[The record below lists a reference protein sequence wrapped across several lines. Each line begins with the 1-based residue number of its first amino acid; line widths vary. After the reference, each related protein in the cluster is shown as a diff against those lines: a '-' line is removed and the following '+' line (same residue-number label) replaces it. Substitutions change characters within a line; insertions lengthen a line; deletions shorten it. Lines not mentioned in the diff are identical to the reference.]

1 VTKPPPRSRSYRLA
15 FGILPPKETGLNKLS
30 ADAIAPAAEWAKPG
44 RVLWIG
50 LLATAYYASAR
61 FGTSLEFSGPVA
73 AIVWLPAGVGI
84 AFLTLGGIGLWPG
97 VLIGDLLANDYSA
110 QPLGSALATT
120 GGNIVEVVV
129 AAWLIR
135 RTLQRDNPLGTPAQV
150 GRIIVALSIGCAIS
164 ATVGVLA
171 TTLGGVTKSDAAWT
185 TWRTWWLGDCV
196 GALVV
201 VPFALAWARPL
212 SKRMSRE
219 RAPEFAALIVAILVL
234 GEIALTHDQPLT
246 YVMFPLLIWAALR
259 FGQRGSTLALVL
271 VTALAVW
278 NTTHYHGP
286 FVFHSITRSVLATQ
300 LFIAVAAVTALLLE
314 SLVSEKEDLS
324 AQIVSS
330 RARLLEAS
338 DRERRRLER
347 NLHDGAQQR
356 LVAIASLIHGA
367 RLEVGDEAP
376 AARLLEQ
383 AEAEARE
390 ANAELRELAGGIH
403 PSVLTDFGLAHA
415 VRSVAQRASVEV
427 VLGELP
433 ADRLDATVEAAAYYV
448 VLEAV
453 ANAQKHSHASCI
465 WVSAPVLD
473 GVLALKISDDGIG
486 GAVERAGGGLEG
498 LRDRV
503 ETTGGRFA
511 FQSSAGRGTS
521 ITAVFP
527 A

>member
-1 VTKPPPRSRSYRLA
+1 M
-15 FGILPPKETGLNKLS
+15 
-30 ADAIAPAAEWAKPG
+30 
-44 RVLWIG
+44 WIG
-50 LLATAYYASAR
+50 FLAAAYYASAR
-61 FGTSLEFSGPVA
+61 FGTTLEFSGPVA

-84 AFLTLGGIGLWPG
+84 AFLTLGGISLWPG
-97 VLIGDLLANDYSA
+97 VLIGDLLATNYGA

-135 RTLQRDNPLGTPAQV
+135 RMLQRDNPLGSPAQV
-150 GRIIVALSIGCAIS
+150 RRIIVALAVGCAIS
-164 ATVGVLA
+164 ATVGVLSVA
-171 TTLGGVTKSDAAWT
+171 LGEVTKGDATWT
-185 TWRTWWLGDCV
+185 IWRTWWLGDFV

-212 SKRMSRE
+212 SKRLLRE
-219 RAPEFAALIVAILVL
+219 RVLEFAALIVAIVVL
-234 GEIALTHDQPLT
+234 GEIALTHDEPLT

-259 FGQRGSTLALVL
+259 FGQRGSTLALAL
-271 VTALAVW
+271 VSALAVW

-286 FVFHSITRSVLATQ
+286 FVYHSITRSVLSTQ
-300 LFIAVAAVTALLLE
+300 LFIAVAVMTVLLLA
-314 SLVSEKEDLS
+314 SLVSEREDLS
-324 AQIVSS
+324 AQVVSS

-356 LVAIASLIHGA
+356 LVAIAALIHGA
-367 RLEVGDEAP
+367 RLAVGDEAP
-376 AARLLEQ
+376 ASQLLDQ
-383 AEAEARE
+383 AEAEMRE

-415 VRSVAQRASVEV
+415 VRSVAQRASVRV
-427 VLGELP
+427 VVGDLP
-433 ADRLDATVEAAAYYV
+433 TDRLDPTVEATAYYV

-465 WVSAPVLD
+465 RVSAPVVD
-473 GVLALKISDDGIG
+473 GVLAVKISDDGIG

-503 ETTGGRFA
+503 ETSGGHFA
-511 FQSSAGRGTS
+511 FQSNAISGTS

-527 A
+527 TA